1 LIASLSQ
8 TSTLEEVTLPL
19 LLKVDFQ
26 CKFQIQEKYYACLF
40 YNLQQQIRKSD
51 LATLDI
57 QTKTRI
63 FTLTLSGLSSKLSI
77 VSCLCSLSL
86 REIQQQ
92 LGCSSVSELLVIENG
107 YFFNNLFAKLRYFNY
122 EMSSTHLLL
131 TVESLKVQAP
141 QLLAQHLIQLCEMV
155 GLSVDQAMICLDQ

>member
-1 LIASLSQ
+1 
-8 TSTLEEVTLPL
+8 
-19 LLKVDFQ
+19 
-26 CKFQIQEKYYACLF
+26 
-40 YNLQQQIRKSD
+40 
-51 LATLDI
+51 
-57 QTKTRI
+57 
-63 FTLTLSGLSSKLSI
+63 
-77 VSCLCSLSL
+77 
-86 REIQQQ
+86 
-92 LGCSSVSELLVIENG
+92 VIENG